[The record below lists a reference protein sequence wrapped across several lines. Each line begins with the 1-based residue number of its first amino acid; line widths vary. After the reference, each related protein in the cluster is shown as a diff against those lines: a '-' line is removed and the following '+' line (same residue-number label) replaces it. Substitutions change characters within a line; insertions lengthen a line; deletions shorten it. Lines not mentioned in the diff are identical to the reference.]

1 MLLFLVLSTFFALSA
16 SQKCLLSDPG
26 ETGGLSDAD
35 FWAGVDGK
43 ELIEEL
49 TDDTHD
55 KFVSEND
62 KVFILYYMPSQ
73 LIRDNYNLSEGIKLV
88 KLIVQLLI
96 YTFIECPHCKKVAKP
111 FGGAAKKMNDSV
123 KFGGVDCV
131 TQEKACAVE
140 NHPVEG
146 CPTFYL
152 FKGGEWNDEYT
163 GKRTTDGFVRYL
175 KKK

>member
-62 KVFILYYMPSQ
+62 KVFILYYMP
-73 LIRDNYNLSEGIKLV
+73 K
-88 KLIVQLLI
+88 
-96 YTFIECPHCKKVAKP
+96 CPHCKKVAKP